1 MLLSILFFL
10 LSIIPSALIVIWLT
24 RRKQDDLRYRKSC
37 KSAAVRGLI
46 AVLPII
52 AVSGVSNLLGNVLKA
67 TLLKNAHPLIHQ
79 AIYKFIVLA
88 FAEELVKYLLF
99 RSLLNKRFNEY
110 SFADTVAFMVIIG
123 TVFGLVEDIPYAV
136 GASPGMMLIRGFT
149 AGHLGYGFLMGW
161 FYGKRLY
168 TGKKRYGVLAFM
180 LPFLLHGLYDFSLS
194 PELLEFNDNLAA
206 LAISLA
212 LVDVV
217 LLVLTVRF
225 FIRSR
230 KKEYYNEPLISLE
243 PLPEEADKAIAE

>member
-1 MLLSILFFL
+1 MPLSILFFL

-24 RRKQDDLRYRKSC
+24 RRKQDDLRYRQSC
-37 KSAAVRGLI
+37 NSAIVRGLI

-67 TLLKNAHPLIHQ
+67 TLLKNAPPLIHQ

-136 GASPGMMLIRGFT
+136 GASPVMMLVRGFT

-194 PELLEFNDNLAA
+194 PELLELNDNLAIIA
-206 LAISLA
+206 VSLA
-212 LVDVV
+212 VTDIV
-217 LLVLTVRF
+217 LLGLTIRF
-225 FIRSR
+225 FIRSP
-230 KKEYYNEPLISLE
+230 KKEFYNEPLIALE
-243 PLPEEADKAIAE
+243 SISGDFEK